1 MQSSHYSCNILI
13 KLELSQWIKK
23 TEWWNFMK
31 ICAVVAELFRAD
43 LQTDNTKVTV
53 TFHNFVQ
60 VPKNHCHAT

>member
-1 MQSSHYSCNILI
+1 
-13 KLELSQWIKK
+13 
-23 TEWWNFMK
+23 MK